1 MNNTFVS
8 LDDVL
13 RGWRG
18 LNEVSENKKMAILQ
32 EVFLPIVYLPRSPRK
47 PIAES
52 HVTFK
57 EKRIKIYM
65 LF

>member
-32 EVFLPIVYLPRSPRK
+32 EVFLPIV
-47 PIAES
+47 
-52 HVTFK
+52 
-57 EKRIKIYM
+57 
-65 LF
+65 